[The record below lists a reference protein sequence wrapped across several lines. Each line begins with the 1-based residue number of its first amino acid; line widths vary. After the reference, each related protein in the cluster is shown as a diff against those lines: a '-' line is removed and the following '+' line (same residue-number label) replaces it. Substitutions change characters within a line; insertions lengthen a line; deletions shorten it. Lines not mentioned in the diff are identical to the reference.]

1 MPTVWS
7 ENDLIT
13 AEKLN
18 NTGIDDVLDLG
29 VLDID
34 LGQENW
40 SGALNDGQIEK
51 LENCKFIKFTCI
63 SSSTPDYPVIYQIP
77 VYVKMFNKDI
87 FQELHAELSL
97 HAFSENLS
105 IHQIGITIYK
115 QKTSYIYEVKQE
127 SREVSFP
134 ST

>member
-34 LGQENW
+34 LSQDSAKYEGNLTDE
-40 SGALNDGQIEK
+40 QIEK
-51 LENCKFIKFTCI
+51 LEKCKFVKFT
-63 SSSTPDYPVIYQIP
+63 TTVND
-77 VYVKMFNKDI
+77 
-87 FQELHAELSL
+87 
-97 HAFSENLS
+97 
-105 IHQIGITIYK
+105 ITIEVYIPLV
-115 QKTSYIYEVKQE
+115 QKTLSDVLYYTFFAIIDTLKIMCNAFKTDKTVIIDSQ
-127 SREVSFP
+127 RTQTQLHQNLNNLP
-134 ST
+134 